1 MMEGFRM
8 KIAGST
14 RKGIVGSLLFV
25 IVIFLLSAG
34 VAFGSSEE
42 DSGSVTVIP
51 NWSVLIQIA
60 NFIFLIWVLNLILYR
75 PIRSVLIQRKQK
87 ISGLEQS
94 IDTFNRDVK
103 EKAEAIETS
112 IKQARGKGLQEKETL
127 LTAAAETEK
136 KMITKIN
143 EKAQSDLAEVR
154 EKIAK
159 DAVEI
164 RQSLLHEIDEFA
176 AAISQKI
183 LGRTVS

>member
-1 MMEGFRM
+1 M

-14 RKGIVGSLLFV
+14 RKGMMGSLLFMT
-25 IVIFLLSAG
+25 VIFLLSAG
-34 VAFGSSEE
+34 IAFGSSEGE
-42 DSGSVTVIP
+42 SGSVTVIP

-94 IDTFNRDVK
+94 IESFNRDVK
-103 EKAEAIETS
+103 EKAEAIATS
-112 IKQARGKGLQEKETL
+112 IKQARGKGIQEKETL
-127 LTAAAETEK
+127 LATATEAEK
-136 KMITKIN
+136 KMIAKIN
-143 EKAQSDLAEVR
+143 EKAQADLAEVR

-159 DAVEI
+159 DAEEI
-164 RQSLLHEIDEFA
+164 RQSLLQEIDEFA

-183 LGRTVS
+183 LGRAVS